1 MPYIEEKKM
10 DGIGLGDISHVGEI
24 KSIIFIFGISICM
37 ERIVFIYW
45 SLERISGSAGNET
58 GY

>member
-1 MPYIEEKKM
+1 M

-37 ERIVFIYW
+37 QRIVFIYW
-45 SLERISGSAGNET
+45 LLERISGSAGNET